1 MSFATTADD
10 LAFSAPE
17 PAQAPVRKGFLS
29 RMFQAAVKAAPT
41 AAASAALGFAL
52 RTTALSTALAAGA
65 GTAATLAAIATASG
79 TSAALVTAGKEAW
92 AGRKEGRKILD
103 TLSSRDVLKKVRNN
117 FALAAGF
124 GVVGATLA
132 PLVIDYVRHIDFGA
146 AATKVADFFIP
157 TASAYDYSFGDGNQS
172 FLEMAGPHA
181 TSHGAETTADALS
194 AQPQQ
199 PHAPAPRAVETA
211 PRPVAPAPEPATR
224 PQIQQQVPAEPAAPA
239 PSAPKTDPFRHA
251 RTLIAASDANEIARF
266 EQMTPQQLKDEG
278 VKLLWGKGVPKNPEL
293 ARALFET
300 SAATGNRQAIEAL
313 SFMDKHGMGLPTQTG
328 TPPASTPAPAG
339 PAQAAP
345 PRGAPLP
352 KGTLAASCTVE
363 RPAMEG
369 LELKC
374 DVKHPTMYPGDRID
388 VTGKD
393 GKLTKIFYQASD
405 SIRKLANAISTGS
418 FLTGRVA
425 PVVMSQDQDLLA
437 WLEKH
442 KPKPDLAMK

>member
-10 LAFSAPE
+10 FAFSAPE

-29 RMFQAAVKAAPT
+29 RMFNAAVKAAPT
-41 AAASAALGFAL
+41 AAASAVLGFAL
-52 RTTALSTALAAGA
+52 RTTALSTAIAAGA

-79 TSAALVTAGKEAW
+79 TSAALITAGKEAW
-92 AGRKEGRKILD
+92 TGRREGRKILD

-117 FALAAGF
+117 FAIAAGF
-124 GVVGATLA
+124 GALGATLA
-132 PLVIDYVRHIDFGA
+132 PLVIDYARHIDFGA
-146 AATKVADFFIP
+146 AATKIADFFIP
-157 TASAYDYSFGDGNQS
+157 TASAYDYSFGDGSQS
-172 FLEMAGPHA
+172 FLEMAGHHA
-181 TSHGAETTADALS
+181 TSHGAATTADALS
-194 AQPQQ
+194 AQP
-199 PHAPAPRAVETA
+199 PHAAPAPNAIETA
-211 PRPVAPAPEPATR
+211 PRPAAPAPEPAA
-224 PQIQQQVPAEPAAPA
+224 PSQIQNQAPAEPTPA
-239 PSAPKTDPFRHA
+239 PPAPKSDPFRHA

-266 EQMTPQQLKDEG
+266 EKMTPQQLKDEG

-300 SAATGNRQAIEAL
+300 SAATGNQQAIDAL

-328 TPPASTPAPAG
+328 TPSTSTPAPAS
-339 PAQAAP
+339 PTQTAS
-345 PRGAPLP
+345 PRPEPLP
-352 KGTLAASCTVE
+352 KGTLAARCTVE

-374 DVKHPTMYPGDRID
+374 DVKQPTMYPGDRID
-388 VTGKD
+388 VAGKD

-405 SIRKLANAISTGS
+405 SLRKLTNAISTGS